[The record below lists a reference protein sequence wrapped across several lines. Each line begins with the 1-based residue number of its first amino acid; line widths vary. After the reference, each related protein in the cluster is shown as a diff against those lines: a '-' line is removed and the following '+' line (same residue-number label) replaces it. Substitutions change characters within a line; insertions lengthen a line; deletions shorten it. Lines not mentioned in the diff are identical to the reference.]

1 MQTTDLSTETL
12 NGLYR
17 FATLLFGRR
26 ESATE
31 AILSA
36 LRQCG
41 TQLEQ
46 IRREKHS
53 LAFLVRTLRDLRIK
67 MVEEPS
73 TTPLEPTEALAAAFS
88 QLVEPGRTALALL
101 YADLFPFAEIASL
114 LHISVDEVAEALD
127 GARHALAAK
136 WNPGEPTPPISQ
148 P

>member
-1 MQTTDLSTETL
+1 MQTSDLSPETL

-17 FATLLFGRR
+17 FATLLFGRQ

-36 LRQCG
+36 LQQCG
-41 TQLEQ
+41 TQMEQ

-67 MVEEPS
+67 NVEEQGTAAAPES
-73 TTPLEPTEALAAAFS
+73 GEAMALAFS

-101 YADLFPFAEIASL
+101 YADLFPLAEIGSL

-127 GARHALAAK
+127 AARHTLAAK
-136 WNPGEPTPPISQ
+136 WNPSPSISQ